1 MELMYAPNM
10 LHKINHT
17 YTLTKFHVLQH
28 NILALIQ
35 VCTVYTLVPIEVQ
48 LGGPRVQLLL
58 VLLITEDQ
66 YQHCLLT
73 HSKQAHKR
81 QSHHIARDVDAEI
94 NNQQQDQVEH
104 ALVPGH
110 SLACHSPTTYFY
122 GAQPPTRTTK
132 ISLS

>member
-28 NILALIQ
+28 ILALIQ